1 MGVLAA
7 GTVIILQNE
16 GGRRLCRALGVLE
29 AGAVIVL

>member
-16 GGRRLCRALGVLE
+16 CGRRLCGTLGVLE